1 MDNLENIRDLI
12 KKEVNCN
19 LDKQRTDIL
28 LIFKTYIDNDPSLQ
42 NVIFLINKDYEN
54 KLLENNKKMLN
65 ILQVQSENIIENMIV
80 NSSNKIK
87 NILDEQYKIEFENY
101 KKKIN
106 KYTIA
111 TNIITITSS
120 IGIFYLIKKFF

>member
-12 KKEVNCN
+12 IKEVNCN

-42 NVIFLINKDYEN
+42 NVIYLINKDYEN
-54 KLLENNKKMLN
+54 KLLENNNKMLN
-65 ILQVQSENIIENMIV
+65 KLQIQSENIIEN
-80 NSSNKIK
+80 STNKFK

-106 KYTIA
+106 KYTIT

>member
-1 MDNLENIRDLI
+1 MDNLENIKDLI
-12 KKEVNCN
+12 KEEVRSN

-28 LIFKTYIDNDPSLQ
+28 LIFKTYVDNDPSLK
-42 NVIFLINKDYEN
+42 NVVYLITKEYEN
-54 KLLENNKKMLN
+54 KLLENNKIMLSK
-65 ILQVQSENIIENMIV
+65 LQIQSENIIENIIK
-80 NSSNKIK
+80 NSSNKFK
-87 NILDEQYKIEFENY
+87 NILDEQYKFEFENY

-120 IGIFYLIKKFF
+120 IGIFYLFKKFF

>member
-12 KKEVNCN
+12 MKEVNCN

-42 NVIFLINKDYEN
+42 NVIYLINKEYEN
-54 KLLENNKKMLN
+54 KFLENNNKMLN
-65 ILQVQSENIIENMIV
+65 ILQIQSENIIEN
-80 NSSNKIK
+80 STNKFN
-87 NILDEQYKIEFENY
+87 NILEEQYKIKFENY

-106 KYTIA
+106 KYAITI
-111 TNIITITSS
+111 NIITITSS
-120 IGIFYLIKKFF
+120 IGIIYLIKKFF